1 MKDIELVEVQT
12 KYADDIWEFRR
23 EILECDAEDEDQFA
37 GCLSLD
43 EVHLPKSGYIYVSVE
58 KATQKKCFA

>member
-1 MKDIELVEVQT
+1 MEPIELAEPQER
-12 KYADDIWEFRR
+12 YADEIWKFRQ

-43 EVHLPKSGYIYVSVE
+43 TSSSAEEWIQTCH
-58 KATQKKCFA
+58 